1 MQTFNK
7 KYFVRVEIG
16 EDIQNTKIK
25 SEGRSYLPQ
34 WNDEILTFRVPDIIQ
49 KGFISLF
56 AIEDGRYSKVGNI
69 EIDMTNTLLKKCR
82 RYS

>member
-1 MQTFNK
+1 M
-7 KYFVRVEIG
+7 RVELG

-25 SEGRSYLPQ
+25 SEGRTYLPQ
-34 WNDEILTFRVPDIIQ
+34 WNDEILTFRVPDLIE
-49 KGFISLF
+49 KGLISLF

-69 EIDMTNTLLKKCR
+69 EIDMGNILFKKCR